1 MTRWTQ
7 EEIESMRLA
16 DAEIEEDF
24 CMTLEEITGSRER
37 DEYALDGQLDFRNL
51 RRLQYNRAY
60 NKRYYAEHKAALQE
74 KNRAY
79 YAANR
84 ARDNERSAAWR
95 EKNAEYE
102 QTWQKA
108 YYEENR
114 PFILAKK
121 QASAEVDRAYRRI
134 MREMEAEA

>member
-74 KNRAY
+74 KKRAY